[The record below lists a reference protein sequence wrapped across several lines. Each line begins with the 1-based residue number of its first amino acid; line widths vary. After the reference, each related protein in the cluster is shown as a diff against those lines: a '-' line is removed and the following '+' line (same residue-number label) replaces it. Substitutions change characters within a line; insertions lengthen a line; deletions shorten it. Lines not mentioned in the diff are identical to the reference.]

1 MPLQVIVTIVAWLLV
16 AFNIRRADYHYLC
29 ARNISNIAAGGMPGA
44 VVIAA
49 MPPGGYVPAGAEYVP
64 AAVGGYAPYAPQQ
77 QMAAPGY
84 Y

>member
-1 MPLQVIVTIVAWLLV
+1 MIVTIVAWLLV

-29 ARNISNIAAGGMPGA
+29 ARNISNIAAGGIPVGA

-49 MPPGGYVPAGAEYVP
+49 MPAGGYVPAGVEYAP